1 MRIVTSL
8 RSKIIISV
16 SAILAV
22 IIGVGTWINIGYQR
36 GQMESALEDNVLIIS
51 NTIER
56 SLSNAMLDGK
66 SGEVQHILEAV
77 GTYHNIQEVKIFS
90 PNGVILKS
98 SKRWLIGRKVD
109 AATQKWFLADRFK
122 QPIKRRDEGIFS
134 VLFPIENTEQC
145 IHCHGSTVKLNG
157 ILAVDVS

>member
-51 NTIER
+51 NTIEK

-66 SGEVQHILEAV
+66 SKEVQHVLEAV
-77 GTYHNIQEVKIFS
+77 GTYHNIRELRIFS

-98 SKRWLIGRKVD
+98 SKRSLIGRKID
-109 AATQKWFLADRFK
+109 PITQKLFLEGEFNR
-122 QPIKRRDEGIFS
+122 PIKRREEGVFS
-134 VLFPIENTEQC
+134 V
-145 IHCHGSTVKLNG
+145 
-157 ILAVDVS
+157 